1 MIESGL
7 AAFANVRTDD
17 IVSVAM
23 PSTVPVAADQARFE
37 LAMLEAPR
45 ALDPAFAAP
54 QTSPSPTVIDNP
66 ASLGDRILA
75 SVDQM
80 RTGYQETMQRI
91 DTNLQSDPAPETRMR
106 DMMEMFVDIT
116 RLSLQQEV
124 LGKLAGK
131 STQNLDTLL
140 KGQ

>member
-1 MIESGL
+1 MIESGM
-7 AAFANVRTDD
+7 AAFTSVRTDE
-17 IVSVAM
+17 ITSVAM
-23 PSTVPVAADQARFE
+23 PSLTPSPTDQARFE

-54 QTSPSPTVIDNP
+54 QSSPTPTVIDNP

-91 DTNLQSDPAPETRMR
+91 DTQLQSEPAPETRMR

-131 STQNLDTLL
+131 ATQNLDTLL
-140 KGQ
+140 KAQ

>member
-7 AAFANVRTDD
+7 ATFTSVRMDE
-17 IVSVAM
+17 IVDVAM
-23 PSTVPVAADQARFE
+23 PSAMPSTSDQARFE

-54 QTSPSPTVIDNP
+54 QTSPTPLVVDNP

-91 DTNLQSDPAPETRMR
+91 DTQIQAEPSPETRMQN
-106 DMMEMFVDIT
+106 MMEMFVDIT

-131 STQNLDTLL
+131 ATQNLDTLL
-140 KGQ
+140 KAQ